1 MLYPEQTIQSKSSPK
16 PNSEWFETSFFFTA
30 SGVFEGPCVRANRDK
45 DANKT
50 TASGQ
55 SLHKLS
61 DTVPHESP
69 LHSLTDLK
77 HSLFTYHTRYYK
89 KV

>member
-16 PNSEWFETSFFFTA
+16 PNSEMCFFFMA
-30 SGVFEGPCVRANRDK
+30 SGVFEGPCVCVSRDK

-61 DTVPHESP
+61 DTVRH
-69 LHSLTDLK
+69 HMD
-77 HSLFTYHTRYYK
+77 HHFTAS
-89 KV
+89 